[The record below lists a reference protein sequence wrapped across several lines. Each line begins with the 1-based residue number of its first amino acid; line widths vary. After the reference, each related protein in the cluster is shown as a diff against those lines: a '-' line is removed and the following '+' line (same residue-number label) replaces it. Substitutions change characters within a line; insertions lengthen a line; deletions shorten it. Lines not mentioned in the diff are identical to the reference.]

1 MQSNIISYRGV
12 IIMEMN
18 LVEIRKKGIEALNN
32 ALGPVGMV
40 RFLHQYESGT
50 GDYTKEREVWLKD
63 YSIDSIVEEIKKEE

>member
-1 MQSNIISYRGV
+1 
-12 IIMEMN
+12 MEMN

-50 GDYTKEREVWLKD
+50 GDYTKERDVWLKD
-63 YSIDSIVEEIKKEE
+63 YKIDSIIKEIKKEE